1 MKNSQPSRR
10 RLKDRNDAHN
20 RFVTSTSGK
29 RQMTEAV
36 KVKRFFSV
44 LISMMLVFGIVNS
57 THANAGINLKAV
69 EQPTQRGAV
78 VKFVLRQ
85 ITQNNRRQRYK
96 IKARYPQALGASRD
110 ARLVKLNQELRNL
123 ILKEVG
129 DFKQDYVAPEE
140 VMGEGESYYDSSY
153 IVSLA
158 TNDLVSIAF
167 GVSTYFEGAAHPNHN
182 TLVFNYDLNSGK
194 RLNLADL
201 FKPNSNYLSVISAY
215 AVEALK
221 KEMSPD
227 PDLDWIQQGAGAKEE
242 NYKSWNIKRGGL
254 EVTFDPYQVASY
266 AEGEHVVLIPFA
278 VLKNVIDPQGPL
290 ARMTGRN

>member
-1 MKNSQPSRR
+1 
-10 RLKDRNDAHN
+10 
-20 RFVTSTSGK
+20 
-29 RQMTEAV
+29 MTEPT
-36 KVKRFFSV
+36 KVKRFFQA

-57 THANAGINLKAV
+57 TRADAGRYLKAV
-69 EQPTQRGAV
+69 TQTARRGTA

-96 IKARYPQALGASRD
+96 IKAQYPQALGAARD

-129 DFKQDYVAPEE
+129 DFKKDYVAPEQ

-153 IVSLA
+153 MVTLA

-167 GVSTYFEGAAHPNHN
+167 GVSTFFEGAAHPSHN
-182 TLVFNYDLNSGK
+182 TLVFNYDLNSG
-194 RLNLADL
+194 RTLQLADL
-201 FKPNSNYLSVISAY
+201 FKPNSNYLKVISGY
-215 AVEALK
+215 AVAALK

-227 PDLDWIQQGAGAKEE
+227 PDMDWIQQGAGAKEE
-242 NYKSWNIKRGGL
+242 NYKSWNIKRDGL

-266 AEGEHVVLIPFA
+266 AEGEHTVLIPFA
-278 VLKNVIDPQGPL
+278 VLKNVIDPNGPL